1 MVQMSK
7 PVYENPPPT
16 TYIALSSREEASI
29 SVPCGIFSNM
39 VYQQP
44 PTVAVTCIVLGA
56 VEPPGLTTHKAP
68 WH

>member
-16 TYIALSSREEASI
+16 TYIALSSREEASV

-44 PTVAVTCIVLGA
+44 PTVAVPVLFW
-56 VEPPGLTTHKAP
+56 GL
-68 WH
+68 